1 MDLTVGAQCPR
12 QKPKPARST
21 AAIGIA
27 HSRPMPDAPDPPRK
41 RYTFKPTEFENVNG
55 VRRDSPLHE
64 VQPAPDPGI
73 VPNDKI
79 RIDVRDLARAAAIPS
94 ATARPAPPQGDNE
107 VHSMLRENFARANA
121 TGLNDVAPPTK
132 RISRRTRD
140 YVIALILG
148 NALLAIATVISPVFG
163 AAGLIIYNLGLTWI
177 MWFVMDAY

>member
-1 MDLTVGAQCPR
+1 MDLTVGAQCRR
-12 QKPKPARST
+12 QKPKPAHST
-21 AAIGIA
+21 ALRQTP
-27 HSRPMPDAPDPPRK
+27 HSRPMPDTPETPRK
-41 RYTFKPTEFENVNG
+41 LYKFKATEFENVNG

-64 VQPAPDPGI
+64 TQPPPDPGI
-73 VPNDKI
+73 VPTEKV

-107 VHSMLRENFARANA
+107 VHTMLRENLARANA
-121 TGLNDVAPPTK
+121 TGLNHVALPAK
-132 RISRRTRD
+132 RSSRRTRD

-148 NALLAIATVISPVFG
+148 NALLAIATVISPIFG

>member
-12 QKPKPARST
+12 QKPKPAHST
-21 AAIGIA
+21 APLGIA

-73 VPNDKI
+73 VPTEKV
-79 RIDVRDLARAAAIPS
+79 RIDVRDLTRAAAIPS

-107 VHSMLRENFARANA
+107 VHTMLRENLARANA
-121 TGLNDVAPPTK
+121 TGLNDVALPAK
-132 RISRRTRD
+132 RTSRRTRD
-140 YVIALILG
+140 YVIAMILG
-148 NALLAIATVISPVFG
+148 NALLAVATVISPIFG

>member
-21 AAIGIA
+21 APLGIA
-27 HSRPMPDAPDPPRK
+27 HSRAMPDAPDPPRK

-55 VRRDSPLHE
+55 VRRESPLHE
-64 VQPAPDPGI
+64 AQPPPDPGI
-73 VPNDKI
+73 VPTEKV
-79 RIDVRDLARAAAIPS
+79 RIDVRDLIHNAAIPS
-94 ATARPAPPQGDNE
+94 ATSQPAPPNGENE
-107 VHSMLRENFARANA
+107 VHAMLRENLARANA
-121 TGLNDVAPPTK
+121 AGLNHVALPPK

-148 NALLAIATVISPVFG
+148 NALLAVATLIQPVFG

-177 MWFVMDAY
+177 MWFVLDGY